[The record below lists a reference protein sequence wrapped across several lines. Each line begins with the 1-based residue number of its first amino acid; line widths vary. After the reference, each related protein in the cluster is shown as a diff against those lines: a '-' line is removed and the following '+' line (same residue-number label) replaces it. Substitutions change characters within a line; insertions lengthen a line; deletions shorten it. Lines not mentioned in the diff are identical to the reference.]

1 MPVSRTVD
9 LKPLLTRFLTPA
21 NLATDGRRKNLGTP
35 SGQAA
40 EPGTLKLAEGCVKR
54 PFTDPGKV
62 KNLYRGKRLYRGMRR
77 RRTDCAQDFQV
88 NVELPG
94 GVQAAD
100 HVNFRGAVCMR
111 RRRAIRYFINGE
123 LVRCRIASPFTER
136 AKGAFQDANIGL
148 IDVPI
153 DDVIRAVTV
162 PPVPFPGCHLERAS
176 KSSDSNR
183 SNASRSLRRWGG
195 AVTARRRSCG
205 TKMEFATSDSI
216 M

>member
-162 PPVPFPGCHLERAS
+162 PPVPFPGCQPREGVEVIRLKQEQRFALTQTMGRGS
-176 KSSDSNR
+176 YGPKTI
-183 SNASRSLRRWGG
+183 LRNQNGIRD
-195 AVTARRRSCG
+195 
-205 TKMEFATSDSI
+205 F
-216 M
+216 